1 MVDLRGTPTHVC
13 ICGSKIWS
21 IKAMFENGAIALYF
35 LDMKCAEC
43 GALATAPTELDGGG
57 V

>member
-1 MVDLRGTPTHVC
+1 
-13 ICGSKIWS
+13 
-21 IKAMFENGAIALYF
+21 MFEDGAIALYF

-43 GALATAPTELDGGG
+43 GSLATAPTQVDGGE